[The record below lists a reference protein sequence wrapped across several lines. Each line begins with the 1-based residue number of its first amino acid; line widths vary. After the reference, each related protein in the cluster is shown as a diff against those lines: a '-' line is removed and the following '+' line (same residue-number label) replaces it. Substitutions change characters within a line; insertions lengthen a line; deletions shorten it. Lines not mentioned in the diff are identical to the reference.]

1 MSIPPITFNDGDV
14 SVEDALDE
22 AGVLQL
28 EKNHAMGRHQNNSRW
43 INFFNPPL
51 VGFLNGPIPASFF
64 LYFRLFNTA
73 DSK

>member
-51 VGFLNGPIPASFF
+51 VGF
-64 LYFRLFNTA
+64 
-73 DSK
+73 